1 MKKFDYTEQT
11 FSYEDDEGNG
21 VEWKVVDIIAHTN
34 HIKPVF
40 IDVSLFEGFLNY
52 TIKQYNAEDWMR
64 VKNADTRYPILVGKG
79 TFTFS
84 DDPTGGRYPYIFDGV
99 HRLVKLLQDGVKKV
113 QAVITETL
121 PPPKVTGKGM
131 QLNGI
136 KYDMTQSN
144 EWSSLSPELL
154 ALLRKSTHDPYL
166 GDIALHKDPKDI
178 IEILHGRVLVGFAI
192 PRQDSDKRWRTGPIF
207 IDPKYRGKG
216 IGGKWIKDFFNR
228 RKGRAYINP
237 ENVASI
243 AVFTKAGFK
252 ETSKFLMDG
261 NEKLVQYLKE

>member
-34 HIKPVF
+34 RIKPVF

-144 EWSSLSPELL
+144 EWSSLSPEMTVLI
-154 ALLRKSTHDPYL
+154 RKSTHDPYL
-166 GDIALHKDPKDI
+166 GGIALQKDPKDI
-178 IEILHGRVLVGFAI
+178 VPILHRGSVVGFAI
-192 PRQDSDKRWRTGPIF
+192 PRLERDGRWRTGPIF
-207 IDPKYRGKG
+207 IDPVFRGLG
-216 IGGKWIKDFFNR
+216 YGGRWINEFFVNK
-228 RKGRAYINP
+228 KGRAWINP
-237 ENVASI
+237 TNLPSI
-243 AVFTKAGFK
+243 KSFIRAGFRQTTK
-252 ETSKFLMDG
+252 SVKDG
-261 NEKLVQYLKE
+261 DGVLIEYLKD